1 MGPQRKYAILVTVLM
16 STWLGCHRAPVVSVE
31 NQPRRPVTPN
41 GKQWLAWQNSNR
53 EDFVTAYFGGYWF
66 GVKDACSVSDDL
78 EPTISPRHAAYC
90 RATAPRYSFKSDSA
104 GNPDLS
110 KYTNV
115 LTKFY
120 TEHPECQSIPY
131 VLLMPYLTDQQHKTA
146 DDLYN
151 MAKAGKFP
159 TIGGSMGMGS
169 GVPSE

>member
-1 MGPQRKYAILVTVLM
+1 MGLQRKYALLATVLM
-16 STWLGCHRAPVVSVE
+16 CTWLGCHRAPIVSVE
-31 NQPRRPVTPN
+31 NQARRPVTPD

-53 EDFVTAYFGGYWF
+53 EDYVVAYISGYF
-66 GVKDACSVSDDL
+66 YGVKDACFVFDDL
-78 EPTISPRHAAYC
+78 EPTISLRHAGHC

-104 GNPDLS
+104 GYPDLS

-120 TEHPECQSIPY
+120 TEHPEYQSIPY

-159 TIGGSMGMGS
+159 TSGGSLGTGS
-169 GVPSE
+169 GVPVE